1 MQTKKQT
8 KVLIILDGWGH
19 SDITENNAI
28 AQAFTPVWN
37 KFNEKFKHTLISTS
51 GKEVGLPGEQM
62 GNSEVGHL
70 NLGAG
75 RIVKQDFTRIQN
87 DIENGDF
94 FNNPILKNSLEY
106 ANDNNKAVHIMGLL
120 SDGGVHSHEKQIY
133 AMLEMCK
140 QYQCKEVYL
149 HIFVDGRD
157 CAQKSAKQYI
167 QKLENKLIE
176 LDVGEITS
184 VIGRYF
190 SLDRDNRWSRV
201 RCAYELIAR
210 GKGKFMAQNATE
222 AIDMAY
228 ERGETDEFVQATI
241 IKAPIKI
248 KKGDVMIFMN
258 YRADRARQ
266 ITQAFTDENFQGFS
280 RGAFIPMQF
289 VCLTE
294 YKKDFNLP
302 IVYPNAKLNN
312 VLGKYLSNLG
322 MTQLRIA
329 ETEKYAHVTF
339 FLNGGIERP
348 FYGEDRILIPS
359 PDVATYDMQ
368 PEMSAF
374 ELTDELAENIESQKY
389 DLIICNFANTDMVG
403 HSGKLNATIQAVE
416 AVDKCLGIIY
426 QALNEIN
433 GEMLITAD
441 HGNAE
446 QMVDFKT
453 GEVHTAHTN
462 NPVPLI
468 FVSNRKAEIA
478 DPETGSLSDIAPT
491 LLTMMDIEQPEEMTG
506 NSLIT
511 FSNLC
516 ANKND

>member
-1 MQTKKQT
+1 MNAKKQT
-8 KVLIILDGWGH
+8 KLLIILDGWGH
-19 SDITENNAI
+19 SEVTQNNAI
-28 AQAFTPVWN
+28 ALADTPVWDKLN
-37 KFNEKFKHTLISTS
+37 KQYPHSLINTS

-75 RIVKQDFTRIQN
+75 RVVKQDFTRIHN
-87 DIENGDF
+87 DIEEGDF
-94 FNNPILKNSLEY
+94 FRNPILKNSLEY

-120 SDGGVHSHEKQIY
+120 SDGGVHSHEEQVH
-133 AMLEMCK
+133 AMLEMTK
-140 QYQCKEVYL
+140 KYDCKEVYL
-149 HIFVDGRD
+149 HIFADGRD
-157 CAQKSAKQYI
+157 CAQKSAKVYI
-167 QKLENKLIE
+167 QRLEDKIKALG
-176 LDVGEITS
+176 VGEIAS

-190 SLDRDNRWSRV
+190 SMDRDNRWSRV
-201 RCAYELIAR
+201 RCAYELIA
-210 GKGKFMAQNATE
+210 KGKSKFLAKSAID

-228 ERGETDEFVQATI
+228 ERGETDEFIQSTS
-241 IKAPIKI
+241 IKAPIKT
-248 KKGDVMIFMN
+248 KKGDVLIFMN

-266 ITQAFTDENFQGFS
+266 ITQAFADENFQGFS
-280 RGAFIPMQF
+280 RGTFVPTQFI
-289 VCLTE
+289 CLTE

-302 IVYPNAKLNN
+302 VAYPSPKLNN

-348 FYGEDRILIPS
+348 FYGEDRVLIPS
-359 PDVATYDMQ
+359 PDVATYDLQ

-374 ELTDELAENIESQKY
+374 ELTDELVEHIESQKY

-403 HSGKLNATIQAVE
+403 HSGKLDAAIKAVE

-426 QALNEIN
+426 QATHEI
-433 GEMLITAD
+433 GGSMLITAD

-446 QMVDFKT
+446 QMINPDT

-462 NPVPLI
+462 NLVPLLYI
-468 FVSNRKAEIA
+468 GERKAKIA
-478 DPETGSLSDIAPT
+478 NPGEGALSDIAPT
-491 LLTMMDIEQPEEMTG
+491 LLAMMNVDQPDEMSGT
-506 NSLIT
+506 SLLT
-511 FSNLC
+511 F
-516 ANKND
+516 

>member
-1 MQTKKQT
+1 MITKKQT

-19 SDITENNAI
+19 SEIEENNAI
-28 AQAFTPVWN
+28 ALANTPVWDKLN
-37 KFNEKFKHTLISTS
+37 NEYPNTLILTS
-51 GKEVGLPGEQM
+51 GKKVGLPGEQM

-75 RIVKQDFTRIQN
+75 RVVKQDFTRIHN
-87 DIENGDF
+87 DIQEGDF
-94 FNNPILKNSLEY
+94 FRNPILKNALEY

-120 SDGGVHSHEKQIY
+120 SDGGVHSHEEQIH
-133 AMLEMCK
+133 AMLEMTK
-140 QYQCKEVYL
+140 QYGCKEVYL
-149 HIFVDGRD
+149 HIFADGRD
-157 CAQKSAKQYI
+157 CAQKSAKGYI
-167 QKLENKLIE
+167 QTLENRIAE
-176 LDVGEITS
+176 VGVGEIAS

-190 SLDRDNRWSRV
+190 SLDRDNRWDRV
-201 RCAYELIAR
+201 RCAYELIAK
-210 GKGKFMAQNATE
+210 GKGKFLAKSAIE
-222 AIDMAY
+222 AIDLAY
-228 ERGETDEFVQATI
+228 ERGETDEFVQSTV
-241 IKAPIKI
+241 IKSPTKI
-248 KKGDVMIFMN
+248 NKGDVMIFMN

-266 ITQAFTDENFQGFS
+266 ITQSLTDENFQGFS
-280 RGAFIPMQF
+280 RGSFVPTQFI
-289 VCLTE
+289 CLTE

-302 IVYPNAKLNN
+302 VAYPSAKLNN

-348 FYGEDRILIPS
+348 FYGEDRVLIPS
-359 PDVATYDMQ
+359 PDVATYDLQ

-403 HSGKLNATIQAVE
+403 HSGKLDAAIKSVE
-416 AVDKCLGIIY
+416 AVDKCLGIVY
-426 QALNEIN
+426 QALRTIN

-441 HGNAE
+441 HGNVE
-446 QMVDFKT
+446 QMVNPTT

-468 FVSNRKAEIA
+468 FVSERKAEIVE
-478 DPETGSLSDIAPT
+478 PEIGALSDIAPT
-491 LLTMMDIEQPEEMTG
+491 LLAMMDVEKPDEMTG
-506 NSLIT
+506 NSLVT
-511 FSNLC
+511 FVE
-516 ANKND
+516 

>member
-1 MQTKKQT
+1 MKSKKQT
-8 KVLIILDGWGH
+8 KLLIILDGWGH
-19 SDITENNAI
+19 SDVTENNAI
-28 AQAFTPVWN
+28 ALADTPVWDKLN
-37 KFNEKFKHTLISTS
+37 NQYPHSLINTS

-75 RIVKQDFTRIQN
+75 RVVKQDFTRIHN
-87 DIENGDF
+87 EIEEGDF
-94 FNNPILKNSLEY
+94 FRNPILKNSLEY

-120 SDGGVHSHEKQIY
+120 SDGGVHSHEEQIH
-133 AMLEMCK
+133 AMLAMTK
-140 QYQCKEVYL
+140 KYGCKEVYL
-149 HIFVDGRD
+149 HIFADGRD
-157 CAQKSAKQYI
+157 CAQKSAKIYI
-167 QKLENKLIE
+167 QKLEDKIKE
-176 LDVGEITS
+176 LGVGEIAS

-190 SLDRDNRWSRV
+190 SMDRDNRWSRV
-201 RCAYELIAR
+201 RCAYELIA
-210 GKGKFMAQNATE
+210 KGKSKFLAKSAID

-228 ERGETDEFVQATI
+228 ERGETDEFIQSTS
-241 IKAPIKI
+241 IKAPTQT
-248 KKGDVMIFMN
+248 KKGDVLVFMN

-266 ITQAFTDENFQGFS
+266 ITQAFADENFQGFS
-280 RGAFIPMQF
+280 RGTFVPTQFI
-289 VCLTE
+289 CLTE

-302 IVYPNAKLNN
+302 VAYPSPKLNN

-348 FYGEDRILIPS
+348 FYGEDRVLIPS
-359 PDVATYDMQ
+359 PDVATYDLQ

-374 ELTDELAENIESQKY
+374 ELTDELVEHIESQKY

-403 HSGKLNATIQAVE
+403 HSGKLDAAIKAVE

-426 QALNEIN
+426 QATHEI
-433 GEMLITAD
+433 GGSMLITAD

-446 QMVDFKT
+446 QMVNPET

-462 NPVPLI
+462 NLVPLLYI
-468 FVSNRKAEIA
+468 GEREAKIA
-478 DPETGSLSDIAPT
+478 NPGDGALSDIAPT
-491 LLTMMDIEQPEEMTG
+491 LLAMMDVEQPDEMSGT
-506 NSLIT
+506 SLLT
-511 FSNLC
+511 F
-516 ANKND
+516 

>member
-1 MQTKKQT
+1 MNSKKQT

-19 SDITENNAI
+19 SEVIENNAI
-28 AQAFTPVWN
+28 AQAKTPVWDR
-37 KFNEKFKHTLISTS
+37 FNEQYAHTLINTS
-51 GKEVGLPGEQM
+51 GEEVGLPGKQM

-75 RIVKQDFTRIQN
+75 RIVKQDFTRISN
-87 DIENGDF
+87 DIKNGDF
-94 FNNPILKNSLEY
+94 FRNPILKNSLEY
-106 ANDNNKAVHIMGLL
+106 ANDNSKAVHIMGLL
-120 SDGGVHSHEKQIY
+120 SDGGVHSHEDQMH
-133 AMLEMCK
+133 AMLVMAKEYDC
-140 QYQCKEVYL
+140 QEVYL
-149 HIFVDGRD
+149 HIFADGRD

-167 QKLENKLIE
+167 QKLENKITE
-176 LDVGEITS
+176 IGVGEIVS

-210 GKGKFMAQNATE
+210 GKGEFLAQNAIE
-222 AIDMAY
+222 AIEMAY
-228 ERGETDEFVQATI
+228 ERGETDEFIQSTV
-241 IKAPIKI
+241 IKAPVKI
-248 KKGDVMIFMN
+248 KKGDVLIFMN

-280 RGAFIPMQF
+280 RGTFTPTQFI
-289 VCLTE
+289 CLTE

-302 IVYPNAKLNN
+302 VAYPSAKLNN

-348 FYGEDRILIPS
+348 FYGEDRVLIPS
-359 PDVATYDMQ
+359 PDVATYDLK

-403 HSGKLNATIQAVE
+403 HSGKLDAAIKAVE
-416 AVDKCLGIIY
+416 AVDKCLGIVY
-426 QALNEIN
+426 QSLRSID

-446 QMVDFKT
+446 KMVNPKT

-468 FVSNRKAEIA
+468 FVSQRKAEIVE
-478 DPETGSLSDIAPT
+478 PNTGALSDIAPT
-491 LLTMMDIEQPEEMTG
+491 LLLMMDVEKPEEMTG
-506 NSLIT
+506 TPLIT
-511 FSNLC
+511 FT
-516 ANKND
+516 K

>member
-1 MQTKKQT
+1 MNTKKQT

-19 SDITENNAI
+19 SEVVENNAI
-28 AQAFTPVWN
+28 AQAKTPVWDRL
-37 KFNEKFKHTLISTS
+37 NEQYAHTLISTS
-51 GKEVGLPGEQM
+51 GEEVGLPGKQM

-75 RIVKQDFTRIQN
+75 RIVKQDFTRISN
-87 DIENGDF
+87 DIKNGDF
-94 FNNPILKNSLEY
+94 FRNPILKNSLEY

-120 SDGGVHSHEKQIY
+120 SDGGVHSHEDQMY
-133 AMLEMCK
+133 AMLAMAKKYDC
-140 QYQCKEVYL
+140 QEVYL
-149 HIFVDGRD
+149 HISADGRD

-167 QKLENKLIE
+167 QKLEDKIIE
-176 LDVGEITS
+176 IGVGEIAS

-210 GKGKFMAQNATE
+210 GKGEFLAQNAIE
-222 AIDMAY
+222 AVEMAY
-228 ERGETDEFVQATI
+228 ERGETDEFIQSTV
-241 IKAPIKI
+241 IKAPVKI
-248 KKGDVMIFMN
+248 EKGDVLIFMN

-280 RGAFIPMQF
+280 RGTFTPTQFI
-289 VCLTE
+289 CLTE

-302 IVYPNAKLNN
+302 VAYPSAKLNN

-359 PDVATYDMQ
+359 PDVATYDLK

-403 HSGKLNATIQAVE
+403 HSGKLDAAIKAVE
-416 AVDKCLGIIY
+416 AVDKCLGIVY
-426 QALNEIN
+426 QSLRSID

-441 HGNAE
+441 HGNVE
-446 QMVDFKT
+446 QMVNPET
-453 GEVHTAHTN
+453 GEVHTAHTS

-468 FVSNRKAEIA
+468 FVSQRVVEIA
-478 DPETGSLSDIAPT
+478 EPNTGTLSDIAPT
-491 LLTMMDIEQPEEMTG
+491 LLLMMNVEKPEEMTG
-506 NSLIT
+506 TPLIT
-511 FSNLC
+511 FT
-516 ANKND
+516 K

>member
-1 MQTKKQT
+1 MIAKKET
-8 KVLIILDGWGH
+8 KVLIILDGWGY
-19 SDITENNAI
+19 SEVVENNAI
-28 AQAFTPVWN
+28 ALAKTPVWDNFNN
-37 KFNEKFKHTLISTS
+37 KFAHTLISTS

-75 RIVKQDFTRIQN
+75 RVVKQDFTRIHN
-87 DIENGDF
+87 DIAQGDF
-94 FNNPILKNSLEY
+94 FRNPILKSSLEY

-120 SDGGVHSHEKQIY
+120 SDGGVHSHEEQIH
-133 AMLEMCK
+133 AMLEMSK
-140 QYQCKEVYL
+140 KYGCKEVYL
-149 HIFVDGRD
+149 HIFADGRD

-167 QKLENKLIE
+167 QRLEDKITE
-176 LDVGEITS
+176 LGVGEIAS

-201 RCAYELIAR
+201 RCAYELISK
-210 GKGKFMAQNATE
+210 GKGKFLAKNAIE

-228 ERGETDEFVQATI
+228 ERGETDEFVQSTV
-241 IKAPIKI
+241 IKVPTKI

-280 RGAFIPMQF
+280 RGTFVPTQFI
-289 VCLTE
+289 CLTE

-302 IVYPNAKLNN
+302 VAYPSAKLNN

-348 FYGEDRILIPS
+348 FYGEDRVLIPS

-374 ELTDELAENIESQKY
+374 ELTDELVENIESQKY

-403 HSGKLNATIQAVE
+403 HSGKLDATIKAVE
-416 AVDKCLGIIY
+416 SVDTCLGIVY
-426 QALNEIN
+426 QALRSID

-446 QMVDFKT
+446 QMVNPET
-453 GEVHTAHTN
+453 SEVHTAHTN
-462 NPVPLI
+462 NPVPLLFI
-468 FVSNRKAEIA
+468 SERAVEIVEPGVGA
-478 DPETGSLSDIAPT
+478 LSDIAPT
-491 LLTMMDIEQPEEMTG
+491 LLLMMGVDKPDEMTG
-506 NSLIT
+506 KPLIT
-511 FSNLC
+511 FTNGE
-516 ANKND
+516 KNETI

>member
-1 MQTKKQT
+1 MYNSAPMNTQKQT

-19 SDITENNAI
+19 SEVVENNAV
-28 AQAFTPVWN
+28 ALARTPVWD
-37 KFNEKFKHTLISTS
+37 KFNTQFAHTLISTS

-87 DIENGDF
+87 EIGNGDF
-94 FNNPILKNSLEY
+94 FRNPILKNSLEY
-106 ANDNNKAVHIMGLL
+106 ANDNSKAVHIMGLL
-120 SDGGVHSHEKQIY
+120 SDGGVHSHEEQMY
-133 AMLEMCK
+133 AMLEMSK
-140 QYQCKEVYL
+140 QYGCQEVYL
-149 HIFVDGRD
+149 HIFADGRD
-157 CAQKSAKQYI
+157 CAQKSAKNYI
-167 QKLENKLIE
+167 LKLEDKITE
-176 LDVGEITS
+176 FGIGEIAS

-201 RCAYELIAR
+201 RCAYELIAK
-210 GKGKFMAQNATE
+210 GKGAFLAQSAVE

-228 ERGETDEFVQATI
+228 ERGETDEFVQSTV
-241 IKAPIKI
+241 IKAPTKI
-248 KKGDVMIFMN
+248 QKGDVMIFMN

-266 ITQAFTDENFQGFS
+266 ITQAFTDESFQGFS
-280 RGAFIPMQF
+280 RGTFVPIQF

-294 YKKDFNLP
+294 YKKEFNLP
-302 IVYPNAKLNN
+302 VVYPAAKLNN

-359 PDVATYDMQ
+359 PDVATYDLK
-368 PEMSAF
+368 PEMSIF

-403 HSGKLNATIQAVE
+403 HSGKLGAAIKAVE
-416 AVDKCLGIIY
+416 AVDTCLGIVY
-426 QALNEIN
+426 QALRSIN

-441 HGNAE
+441 HGNVE
-446 QMVDFKT
+446 QMVNPET
-453 GEVHTAHTN
+453 GEAHTAHTN
-462 NPVPLI
+462 NPVPLLFI
-468 FVSNRKAEIA
+468 SDRAVKIAESG
-478 DPETGSLSDIAPT
+478 TGALSDIAPT
-491 LLTMMDIEQPEEMTG
+491 LLLMMDIEQPDEMTG
-506 NSLIT
+506 SSLIT
-511 FSNLC
+511 FN
-516 ANKND
+516 

>member
-1 MQTKKQT
+1 MKSKKQT
-8 KVLIILDGWGH
+8 KLLIILDGWGH
-19 SDITENNAI
+19 SDVTENNAI
-28 AQAFTPVWN
+28 ALADTPVWDKLN
-37 KFNEKFKHTLISTS
+37 NQYPHSLINTS

-75 RIVKQDFTRIQN
+75 RVVKQDFTRIHN
-87 DIENGDF
+87 EIEDGDF
-94 FNNPILKNSLEY
+94 FRNPILKNSLEY

-120 SDGGVHSHEKQIY
+120 SDGGVHSHEEQIH
-133 AMLEMCK
+133 AMLAMTK
-140 QYQCKEVYL
+140 KYGCKEVYL
-149 HIFVDGRD
+149 HIFADGRD
-157 CAQKSAKQYI
+157 CAQKSAKIYI
-167 QKLENKLIE
+167 QKLEDKIKE
-176 LDVGEITS
+176 LGVGEIAS

-190 SLDRDNRWSRV
+190 SMDRDNRWSRV
-201 RCAYELIAR
+201 RCAYELIA
-210 GKGKFMAQNATE
+210 KGKSKFLAKSAID

-228 ERGETDEFVQATI
+228 ERGETDEFIQSTS
-241 IKAPIKI
+241 IKAPTQT
-248 KKGDVMIFMN
+248 KKGDVLVFMN

-266 ITQAFTDENFQGFS
+266 ITQAFADENFQGFS
-280 RGAFIPMQF
+280 RGTFVPTQFI
-289 VCLTE
+289 CLTE

-302 IVYPNAKLNN
+302 VAYPSPKLNN

-348 FYGEDRILIPS
+348 FYGEDRVLIPP
-359 PDVATYDMQ
+359 PDVATYDLQ

-374 ELTDELAENIESQKY
+374 ELTDELVEHIESQKY

-403 HSGKLNATIQAVE
+403 HSGKLDAAIKAVE

-426 QALNEIN
+426 QATHEI
-433 GEMLITAD
+433 GGSMLITAD

-446 QMVDFKT
+446 QMVNPET

-462 NPVPLI
+462 NLVPLLYI
-468 FVSNRKAEIA
+468 GEREAKIA
-478 DPETGSLSDIAPT
+478 NPGDGALSDIAPT
-491 LLTMMDIEQPEEMTG
+491 LLAMMDVEQPDEMSGT
-506 NSLIT
+506 SLLT
-511 FSNLC
+511 F
-516 ANKND
+516 

>member
-1 MQTKKQT
+1 MNTKKQT

-19 SDITENNAI
+19 SEVVENNAI
-28 AQAFTPVWN
+28 AQAKTPVWDR
-37 KFNEKFKHTLISTS
+37 FNQQFTNTLISTS
-51 GKEVGLPGEQM
+51 GAKVGLPGEQM

-75 RIVKQDFTRIQN
+75 RVVKQDFTRISN

-94 FNNPILKNSLEY
+94 FRNPILKNSLEY

-120 SDGGVHSHEKQIY
+120 SDGGVHSHEEQIH
-133 AMLEMCK
+133 AMLAMTKKYKCR
-140 QYQCKEVYL
+140 EVYL
-149 HIFVDGRD
+149 HIFADGRD
-157 CAQKSAKQYI
+157 CAQKSAKRYI
-167 QKLENKLIE
+167 QKLEDKITE
-176 LDVGEITS
+176 LGVGEIAS

-190 SLDRDNRWSRV
+190 SLDRDNRWARM
-201 RCAYELIAR
+201 RCAYELIAK
-210 GKGKFMAQNATE
+210 GKGKHLAQNAIE
-222 AIDMAY
+222 AVELAY
-228 ERGETDEFVQATI
+228 DRGETDEFIESTV
-241 IKAPIKI
+241 IKAPVKI
-248 KKGDVMIFMN
+248 TKGDVMIFMN

-280 RGAFIPMQF
+280 RGTFVPTQFI
-289 VCLTE
+289 CLTE

-302 IVYPNAKLNN
+302 VVYPSAKLNN

-348 FYGEDRILIPS
+348 FYGEDRVLIPS
-359 PDVATYDMQ
+359 PDVATYDLQ

-374 ELTDELAENIESQKY
+374 ELTDKLAENIESQKY

-403 HSGKLNATIQAVE
+403 HSGKLEATIKAVE
-416 AVDKCLGIIY
+416 AVDTCLGVVY
-426 QALNEIN
+426 QSLRSIN

-446 QMVDFKT
+446 QMFNPET
-453 GEVHTAHTN
+453 LEVHTAHTSN
-462 NPVPLI
+462 LVPLI
-468 FVSNRKAEIA
+468 FISKRSAEITEPGIGA
-478 DPETGSLSDIAPT
+478 LSDIAPT
-491 LLTMMDIEQPEEMTG
+491 LLLMMGVEQPEEMTG
-506 NSLIT
+506 TSLIT
-511 FSNLC
+511 FT
-516 ANKND
+516 